1 MGITLYLG
9 CWMGGSIGF
18 YFIMGVTL
26 YLGCLLEG
34 FYCIFGFHL
43 GSYFLM
49 GFSCGLAELLI
60 CILHVYLE
68 APYAFLMKFS
78 YLSKKKKGSSQVQ
91 EGIFS
96 LLF

>member
-1 MGITLYLG
+1 
-9 CWMGGSIGF
+9 
-18 YFIMGVTL
+18 
-26 YLGCLLEG
+26 
-34 FYCIFGFHL
+34 
-43 GSYFLM
+43 M
-49 GFSCGLAELLI
+49 GFSCGLAELLM